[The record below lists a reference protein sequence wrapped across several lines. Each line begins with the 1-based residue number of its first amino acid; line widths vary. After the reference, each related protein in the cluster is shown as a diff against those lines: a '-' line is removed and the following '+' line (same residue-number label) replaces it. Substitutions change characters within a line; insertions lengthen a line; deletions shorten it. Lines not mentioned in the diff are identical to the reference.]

1 MDGLGAVMTHR
12 RALVAGLLAC
22 TMALAGCTQLAGSQ
36 GSNAWALDM
45 TGLSSVQD
53 QGLTGAGV
61 RVAIVDTGVEI
72 GHDEFAGMPGKVLW
86 GDVINGRS
94 QPYDNAGHGTHVT
107 GLIHAQGNG
116 GLQGPEVL
124 GAAPGAD
131 LIHVKA
137 IPADGSGSDGD
148 VAEAIDKTVR
158 EGAHVLVLSLGSE
171 PSLLPLG
178 QQTENAVDRAI
189 DKGVVVVAA
198 AGNANQGNS
207 GEDCTVK
214 SPASLP
220 RVIAV
225 GAVDRDAGIA
235 SFSCKGNNS
244 GGPLGLN
251 KPQDPNKK
259 PELVAPG
266 VQVIGPWPN
275 RDCGGQVSEYCVL
288 SGTSQA
294 APYVGGVV
302 ALLLE
307 EHPELQRKGPDQVRK
322 VKRVLT
328 ETAEKR
334 QGQSGHDDRYGYGLV
349 RADQALEKL
358 GG

>member
-1 MDGLGAVMTHR
+1 MSHR
-12 RALVAGLLAC
+12 RVLVAGLLVC
-22 TMALAGCTQLAGSQ
+22 TLAMAGCTQLVGNQA
-36 GSNAWALDM
+36 SNEWALD
-45 TGLSSVQD
+45 
-53 QGLTGAGV
+53 LTGISAVHDGGPDGSGV
-61 RVAIVDTGVEI
+61 KVAIVDTGVDLQHQAF
-72 GHDEFAGMPGKVLW
+72 GGMPGKVLW
-86 GDVINGRS
+86 GDVVNGRN

-107 GLIHAQGNG
+107 SLVHAQGNG
-116 GLQGPEVL
+116 GLRDPNVL

-131 LIHVKA
+131 LIHIKA
-137 IPADGSGSDGD
+137 IPAQGSGSDGD
-148 VAEAIDKTVR
+148 VARAIDRAVQ

-171 PSLLPLG
+171 PSLLPIG

-198 AGNANQGNS
+198 AGNAQQGS
-207 GEDCTVK
+207 DGDDCTVK
-214 SPASLP
+214 SPASMT

-225 GAVDRDAGIA
+225 GAVDRQAKLA
-235 SFSCKGNNS
+235 SFSCQGDNS

-251 KPQDPNKK
+251 QPQDPNKK

-266 VQVIGPWPN
+266 VGVIGAWPG
-275 RDCGGQVSEYCVL
+275 RDCGGQVSDYCVL

-294 APYVGGVV
+294 APYVGGAV
-302 ALLLE
+302 ALILE

-322 VKRVLT
+322 VKRILT

-334 QGQSGHDDRYGYGLV
+334 QGQSGHDDRYGYGLLQAD
-349 RADQALEKL
+349 RALDKL